1 MRGHPRSDLPQNRFT
16 ELELETSYIM
26 IQLELE
32 SLEGLGWATSLYLQC
47 FYHDQAHKNFKFKA
61 SWLPTPPVSYTL

>member
-1 MRGHPRSDLPQNRFT
+1 
-16 ELELETSYIM
+16 M

-47 FYHDQAHKNFKFKA
+47 FYHDQAHTKNFKDPGGPGPGPA
-61 SWLPTPPVSYTL
+61 GDGQWCDWARRESLTP